1 MTLLAHDRRVI
12 AADVGT
18 AAQLACLL
26 EVSAPKPGNV
36 SPGSH
41 FGDTRFEDFLA
52 SEQPGWRER
61 EHGQRVSVILV
72 SMGGLSGERPRLMA
86 DALARR

>member
-1 MTLLAHDRRVI
+1 VI

-52 SEQPGWRER
+52 GKPAWTALFTPTPTTSLAAAMWTRDLSLA
-61 EHGQRVSVILV
+61 HLSV
-72 SMGGLSGERPRLMA
+72 RT
-86 DALARR
+86 ARAGTVWASCY